1 MPRRFLL
8 RALLDDVDRL
18 EEECVV
24 DCLHFAAR
32 RCLDVRRDE
41 IGIVVVVVVVVVCNV
56 LSVAVTI
63 GDDVV
68 FEFKK

>member
-41 IGIVVVVVVVVVCNV
+41 IGIVVVVVVVCNV